1 MDELARKGVTLA
13 DNPESSQRAVHRKIE
28 SVLGGVRQNR
38 QLSNSSNPEE
48 PPTVPEELQL
58 YTVWKVF
65 SMSDEQMKYPGQT
78 PRQIIENLIY
88 YYTDPITEATK
99 PDDVPIVLD
108 PMAGSGIVGE
118 VCKKMFRR
126 YVLFDLKP
134 INPETIHQGDSMI
147 EIKMPEQ
154 TVKSKIAKLLSEKD
168 SCLNPTTPKNH
179 NHTQFPNFPEPFPEV
194 ISNR

>member
-1 MDELARKGVTLA
+1 M
-13 DNPESSQRAVHRKIE
+13 
-28 SVLGGVRQNR
+28 LGGVRQNR

-154 TVKSKIAKLLSEKD
+154 TVKSKIAKLVVGKGQLSKPD
-168 SCLNPTTPKNH
+168 NPEEPQPYTV
-179 NHTQFPNFPEPFPEV
+179 PELSRTFSRSHIESVAKRINP
-194 ISNR
+194 IQSAL